1 MHMKIK
7 ALLGL
12 LFLFVTTVFGQ
23 NKVTEYPMT
32 ESSLLWKIS
41 GPNVKGES
49 YLFGTMHLI
58 EKEYF
63 IFPKKLQK
71 QVKKSDVLV
80 MELAGLPNQLE
91 AAGYVMLEEG
101 SFFDFFTEEET
112 DSILDWAN
120 EKFKMSEETFR
131 KSFSSMK
138 PFAVTQLGVQ
148 LYFIGKTES
157 YEKSFEALAKENE
170 IKIEGLETIAEQM
183 ALFNNLTKEQQASM
197 VMENIRNGD
206 EGIELIKRMETTYQT
221 QNVDQLYELIK
232 SEGGVINEEQAAFL
246 DNRNKNWVPKIIEY
260 ISTKNAFIAVGAGH
274 LGGPNGVIRLLQE
287 EGYIL
292 TPVEL

>member
-1 MHMKIK
+1 MKIK
-7 ALLGL
+7 ALLGFFFL
-12 LFLFVTTVFGQ
+12 LVTTVFGQ
-23 NKVTEYPMT
+23 DKVTEYPMK

-63 IFPKKLQK
+63 LFPKKLQK

-80 MELAGLPNQLE
+80 MELPGLPNQME

-131 KSFSSMK
+131 ASFSKMK

-157 YEKSFEALAKENE
+157 YEKSFETLAKENE
-170 IKIEGLETIAEQM
+170 VKIEGLETVAEQM

-197 VMENIRNGD
+197 VMESIRNGD
-206 EGIELIKRMETTYQT
+206 EGIELIKRMESTYQT
-221 QNVDQLYELIK
+221 QNVDNLYHLIQ
-232 SEGGVINEEQAAFL
+232 SEGGVINEEQSAFL
-246 DNRNKNWVPKIIEY
+246 DDRNKNWVPKIIDY
-260 ISTKNAFIAVGAGH
+260 VSTKNAFIAVGAGH
-274 LGGPNGVIRLLQE
+274 LGGPNGVIRLLQK
-287 EGYIL
+287 EGYTL